1 MRTGHCVLAACCA
14 ITTAAS
20 ADDLDFRSW
29 LDTHGFG
36 TNNASNL
43 WQGRV
48 GSATGAFMSSAGTS
62 WITVGPQFSVPLMGP
77 LVNIGGENG
86 AAGPATFDGLWAH
99 PGAGVPAVLVFAP
112 QAPTFVDGMTVRS
125 ELIANGLSGNGVQ
138 FTVYAT
144 VGGNTTSL
152 GTTTLSGVSDRTDV
166 FALPSTTLLNPGDTL
181 SLYIS
186 DNGSYLYDHVNFNA
200 IIAVPA
206 PATLG
211 LAGVSL
217 VAGRRRRA

>member
-1 MRTGHCVLAACCA
+1 MRTSLCVFTACCA
-14 ITTAAS
+14 LGPAALG
-20 ADDLDFRSW
+20 DVLGFRSW
-29 LDTHGFG
+29 LDTNGFG

-48 GSATGAFMSSAGTS
+48 GSATGSFMSSAGTS
-62 WITVGPQFSVPLMGP
+62 WVTVGPQFSVPLMGP
-77 LVNIGGENG
+77 LINIGGENG

-112 QAPTFVDGMTVRS
+112 QAPTFVDGMTVHS

-144 VGGNTTSL
+144 VGGNTGSL
-152 GTTTLSGVSDRTDV
+152 GTTTLTGVTDRLDV

-186 DNGSYLYDHVNFNA
+186 DNGNYLYDHVNFNA
-200 IIAVPA
+200 VIAVPA
-206 PATLG
+206 PSSIA
-211 LAGVSL
+211 LAGVL
-217 VAGRRRRA
+217 IAARRRRK